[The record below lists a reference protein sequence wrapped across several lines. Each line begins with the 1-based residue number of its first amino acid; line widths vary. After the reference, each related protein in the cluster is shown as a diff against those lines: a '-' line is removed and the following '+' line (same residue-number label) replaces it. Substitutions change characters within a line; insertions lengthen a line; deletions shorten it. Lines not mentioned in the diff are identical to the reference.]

1 MGEYQSDPA
10 WKGKEV
16 PMRKVLA
23 MQLLVLIVVI
33 VFSPWIAG
41 AEENWHSV
49 LVLNQYPH
57 DPAAFTQG
65 LVYCDGFLYEGT
77 GLYGHSSLRKVRLED
92 GALLE
97 SVPLEKEY
105 FGEGIAILGDRI
117 IQLTWR
123 ERQGF
128 VYDRASLERIAQ
140 FSYETEGWG
149 LTTDGQYLIMSDGSS
164 VLIYLEPESYQPIR
178 RLTVHGPDGPI
189 GYLNELEYIRGAI
202 YANIWLTPNIVRIDP
217 ETGQVTDWIDLSE
230 LNDLERGQDPGVDV
244 PNGIAYDPEG
254 HRLFVTGKL
263 WRNVYQ
269 IAFDGF

>member
-1 MGEYQSDPA
+1 M
-10 WKGKEV
+10 
-16 PMRKVLA
+16 
-23 MQLLVLIVVI
+23 
-33 VFSPWIAG
+33 
-41 AEENWHSV
+41 
-49 LVLNQYPH
+49 
-57 DPAAFTQG
+57 
-65 LVYCDGFLYEGT
+65 
-77 GLYGHSSLRKVRLED
+77 RLED

-97 SVPLEKEY
+97 SVPLEKDY